1 LVWWFRSRW
10 HAVATVG
17 DVKPGELTPITID
30 GLELAL
36 GLDGDRYFAVQ
47 RHCVHRG
54 GDLTQGMIARNHVI
68 CPRHGW
74 RFSTATGRDSAS
86 DACLDVYRVRVVGGT
101 IEVHMPSARPP
112 IDH

>member
-1 LVWWFRSRW
+1 VWWFRSRW

-17 DVKPGELTPITID
+17 DVKPGDVRSINVD

-47 RHCVHRG
+47 RQCVHRG
-54 GDLTQGMIARNHVI
+54 GDLSQGKLARDHLI

-74 RFSTATGRDSAS
+74 QFSTETGRDSAS
-86 DACLDVYRVRVVGGT
+86 AACLDVYPVRVVGTT
-101 IEVHMPSARPP
+101 IEVCTKKQRRS
-112 IDH
+112 